1 MRRFRSDLV
10 AGAFLAFAL
19 LPALSFG
26 AVGAQQTPEVVA
38 KTVAMGAD
46 RARLTLEFAD
56 GSDLVVGLE
65 GGEVRVDGEMVGR
78 YEAGGALEDS
88 WRTLVARTVQLD
100 DEDLPR
106 ALVEWAPPEG
116 LDGDAATVAS
126 RIDALIA
133 APFDTATVRARAEAL
148 AREADQLGR
157 LDGLES
163 LALLSRLEVL
173 AGLGDVV
180 QDMDRSDLRVVVD
193 DHLEIGPGIEI
204 EGSVL
209 VVDGSLDLLGTVR
222 GDVLVIDGLV
232 DLHPGSRITGRL
244 NLFDSELDNDGGEI
258 SGGIEVLEDVR
269 RDRERELRSEILR
282 EIRSEMDIDTRG
294 GSNWSSPFRTIGGA
308 FGNILGTL
316 VNVLVLGALGAG
328 LFHFAG
334 QNMESVAEVARDSTG
349 RAAAVGFAG
358 GALILPVFILGIV
371 GLAVTIVGIP
381 AIVLW
386 VLLFPAAVILAALM
400 GYLAVARNLG
410 VWLKRQ
416 RYGFTDW
423 IRVTNPVTLV
433 FGGLFALAAPFVLGE
448 VLGVVGF
455 LGVLE
460 VLLGITGVSASVFAA
475 AVGFGAVLITRGGR
489 KPEEWGAEFFTRRWR
504 GRGSGS
510 WGGSWKSADD
520 VVHEAET
527 AAEDAAAGATATAT
541 EAMQTATEAMDEMAN
556 EVDETRREAMHD
568 ADEAI
573 HEVADEVDEAV
584 RDTVHE
590 AQDAADDVAH
600 EIDEALDDA
609 EAELDRKRREYTEGT
624 GHEDDPDAGSEGEG
638 QEHD

>member
-1 MRRFRSDLV
+1 MRRFLSDLV
-10 AGAFLAFAL
+10 AGALLAFAL

-26 AVGAQQTPEVVA
+26 TASAQEARTVVA
-38 KTVAMGAD
+38 RTVAMGAD
-46 RARLTLEFAD
+46 RARLTLEFSD

-65 GGEVRVDGEMVGR
+65 GGEVRVDGEAVGR
-78 YEAGGALEDS
+78 YEVGGALEES

-106 ALVEWAPPEG
+106 ALVEWTPPEE
-116 LDGDAATVAS
+116 LDGDAAAVAA
-126 RIDALIA
+126 RIDALMA
-133 APFDTATVRARAEAL
+133 GRFDTATVRARAEAL

-173 AGLGDVV
+173 AGLEDVV
-180 QDMDRSDLRVVVD
+180 QEMDDSDLRVVVD
-193 DHLEIGPGIEI
+193 DHLEIGAGIEI

-222 GDVLVIDGLV
+222 GDVLVIDGSV
-232 DLHPGSRITGRL
+232 DLHPGSRITGTL
-244 NLFDSELDNDGGEI
+244 NLFDAEVDNDGGEVA
-258 SGGIEVLEDVR
+258 GGIEVLEDVR
-269 RDRERELRSEILR
+269 RDREQELRSEILR
-282 EIRSEMDIDTRG
+282 EIRSEMDFDTRG
-294 GSNWSSPFRTIGGA
+294 GPNWSSPFRAIGGA

-316 VNVLVLGALGAG
+316 VNVLVLGALGAA

-349 RAAAVGFAG
+349 RAAVVGLAG
-358 GALILPVFILGIV
+358 GALVLPVFILGIV

-381 AIVLW
+381 AILLW
-386 VLLFPAAVILAALM
+386 VLLFPAAVLVAGLM

-423 IRVTNPVTLV
+423 IRMTNPVTLV
-433 FGGLFALAAPFVLGE
+433 FGGLFALAAPFIVGE
-448 VLGVVGF
+448 VLGIVGF

-460 VLLGITGVSASVFAA
+460 VLLVITGFSMSVFTA

-489 KPEEWGAEFFTRRWR
+489 KPEDWGAEFFTRRWP

-510 WGGSWKSADD
+510 WGGSWKSAGDTAQ
-520 VVHEAET
+520 EA
-527 AAEDAAAGATATAT
+527 AATAT
-541 EAMQTATEAMDEMAN
+541 EAVWTATEATDEMTT
-556 EVDETRREAMHD
+556 EVDEEIREA
-568 ADEAI
+568 AQEA
-573 HEVADEVDEAV
+573 EEAV
-584 RDTVHE
+584 H
-590 AQDAADDVAH
+590 DVAE
-600 EIDEALDDA
+600 EIDEVLDDA
-609 EAELDRKRREYTEGT
+609 EESVHETLNDSEAELERKRREYTEGT
-624 GHEDDPDAGSEGEG
+624 DHPDGPETESEGEG
-638 QEHD
+638 PAHD